1 MEKGIDHIGVTV
13 VFYCHDGN
21 GNFLMAKRKNT
32 CRDEHGRWDLG
43 GGGIEIHD
51 SVEDTLKREI
61 NEEYCTDVINYEFM
75 GYRDVHREHL
85 GRKTHWIS
93 LDFKVLVDPLK
104 AKNGEPHKFDE
115 IKWFNIN
122 HLPNRDEL
130 HSQIP
135 YFVEKYKPALL

>member
-1 MEKGIDHIGVTV
+1 
-13 VFYCHDGN
+13 
-21 GNFLMAKRKNT
+21 
-32 CRDEHGRWDLG
+32 
-43 GGGIEIHD
+43 
-51 SVEDTLKREI
+51 KREI

-122 HLPNRDEL
+122 HLPHPDEL

-135 YFVEKYKPALL
+135 YFVEKYKPALLGTKYCTMPGGAAFLKEIPSNAWLAVTDAKSNQAKPVFAG